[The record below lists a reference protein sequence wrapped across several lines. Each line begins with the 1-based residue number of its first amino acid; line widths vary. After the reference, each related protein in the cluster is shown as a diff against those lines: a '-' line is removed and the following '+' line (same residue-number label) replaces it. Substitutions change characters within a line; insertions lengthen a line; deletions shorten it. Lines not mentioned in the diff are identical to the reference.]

1 MRDSTHPDNI
11 PKTLIFCKTK
21 AQCVKIRNML
31 TKVTAHKGLTTMY
44 HATLSDETKKFIYY
58 NFITAGSDL
67 RCIVCTIAFGM
78 VRPKIQCSY
87 IHIFSYHYYVYSG
100 NGHSRHCMC
109 DCIWAS

>member
-21 AQCVKIRNML
+21 AQCVKISNML

-78 VRPKIQCSY
+78 VRPKYSVY
-87 IHIFSYHYYVYSG
+87 SYHYYMYICKFRAWTFQTLHV
-100 NGHSRHCMC
+100 
-109 DCIWAS
+109 